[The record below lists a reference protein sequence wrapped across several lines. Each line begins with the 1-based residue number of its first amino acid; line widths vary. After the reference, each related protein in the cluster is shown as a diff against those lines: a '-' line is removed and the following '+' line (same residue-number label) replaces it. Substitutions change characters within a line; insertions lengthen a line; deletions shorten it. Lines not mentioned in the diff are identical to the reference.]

1 MWFIVPDTGL
11 GVGAA
16 SLTGVAEST
25 FLRIAQVRGDE
36 DFEFLL
42 PGEGEMIGPRGRSR
56 GHGLST
62 SATILLIED
71 HRATRT
77 FLADNLSA
85 DGFDVLEAE
94 TASEARRISWPAP
107 SPTSRSSTSAF
118 PTATVS
124 TCWRTYAN
132 PIASR
137 GVWTRTCLYSS
148 CPVA

>member
-1 MWFIVPDTGL
+1 MTHHV
-11 GVGAA
+11 
-16 SLTGVAEST
+16 
-25 FLRIAQVRGDE
+25 
-36 DFEFLL
+36 
-42 PGEGEMIGPRGRSR
+42 
-56 GHGLST
+56 
-62 SATILLIED
+62 ATILLIED

-94 TASEARRISWPAP
+94 TVSDARHSLPAP

-124 TCWRTYAN
+124 TCWRTSAN